1 MPGAPHTIAIGFNS
15 MGGSHRSEE
24 TVVVPQEHQIGWDQK
39 HAPPERSVSLL
50 SSMLLMRTSSLLRY
64 AMSSGDFSADV
75 PRSLMSTGDSLNCD
89 NAEGEGFELA
99 GGPAS
104 STSIESSFSS
114 RVSSP
119 IPIPELT

>member
-15 MGGSHRSEE
+15 MGDSHRSEE
-24 TVVVPQEHQIGWDQK
+24 TVVVQHEHQIGGDQK
-39 HAPPERSVSLL
+39 RAPERSVSLL

-119 IPIPELT
+119 IPIPDLT